1 MELMKLFLISSFLFL
16 INIFPQSNPSLQ
28 KLSKE
33 FFNWRTITQPVTGDD
48 VPRIERPDGWVPD
61 YSPTSLRHY
70 EEKYQE
76 FSKRLRN
83 IDRKG
88 WSRADSVDYL
98 LLHSAI
104 ERVNWELNVLRLPY
118 SHPEFYVFQTLGTI
132 HDLLVVSSSMTK
144 KRANNIIVRLKKIPE
159 TLKDAKDN
167 LKNPVSAF
175 ADIAIGML
183 TGSAENLQKSFS
195 FLKKDYP
202 RYFNEKIDKSVT
214 YAAQA
219 LNNYIDWLKNNRARM
234 NKSYSIGRKNYEY
247 FLKNIALVP
256 YSPEELLLMS
266 NAEWNRAVTFDTI
279 EKLKNKNLPP
289 LKIFSSIDKQIHQNK
304 IDQEAIR
311 NLLVEKNVMSVP
323 VWIKHYTNRPFPDY
337 LLPMSGYGENDD
349 FTSPAR
355 LDEDCVR
362 YIPNPSDDLSYF
374 SRATAQDP
382 RPIIIHEGV
391 PGHYFQ
397 LAQSWKNPDPVRRH
411 YFDSN
416 SNEGIGFYV
425 EELMLQLGLF
435 DNSPHSKEIIYSFM
449 RLRALRVNVDVNLAL
464 GIYSIEQAGNY
475 LASTVPM
482 DKESAVHEA
491 GFFASTP
498 GQAIT
503 YQIGKIQILQLI
515 SDAKIY
521 LGDKFNLK
529 NYHDYMM
536 VNGNVP
542 VALQRWEYLGLKDE
556 IKKLWP
562 K

>member
-1 MELMKLFLISSFLFL
+1 
-16 INIFPQSNPSLQ
+16 
-28 KLSKE
+28 
-33 FFNWRTITQPVTGDD
+33 
-48 VPRIERPDGWVPD
+48 
-61 YSPTSLRHY
+61 
-70 EEKYQE
+70 
-76 FSKRLRN
+76 
-83 IDRKG
+83 
-88 WSRADSVDYL
+88 
-98 LLHSAI
+98 
-104 ERVNWELNVLRLPY
+104 
-118 SHPEFYVFQTLGTI
+118 
-132 HDLLVVSSSMTK
+132 
-144 KRANNIIVRLKKIPE
+144 
-159 TLKDAKDN
+159 
-167 LKNPVSAF
+167 
-175 ADIAIGML
+175 
-183 TGSAENLQKSFS
+183 KSFS

-214 YAAQA
+214 YATQA
-219 LNNYIDWLKNNRARM
+219 LNNYIDWLKNHRNRM

-435 DNSPHSKEIIYSFM
+435 DNSPHSKEIIYV
-449 RLRALRVNVDVNLAL
+449 LC
-464 GIYSIEQAGNY
+464 
-475 LASTVPM
+475 
-482 DKESAVHEA
+482 
-491 GFFASTP
+491 GF
-498 GQAIT
+498 G
-503 YQIGKIQILQLI
+503 
-515 SDAKIY
+515 
-521 LGDKFNLK
+521 
-529 NYHDYMM
+529 
-536 VNGNVP
+536 
-542 VALQRWEYLGLKDE
+542 R
-556 IKKLWP
+556 
-562 K
+562 